1 MTYVPPPA
9 HPPPGSPGGRKQLG
23 RPKGSRNKRTLLVE
37 QLLEG
42 ELENMAAVLVKLARS
57 GDVRAI
63 CEILN
68 RVAPPRRGAPIVI
81 AGFPRIE
88 SVSDVPAAMAK
99 LAESVAAG
107 ETSPEE
113 AASVASVLKE
123 YVASVET
130 VALAERVAELEKS
143 LAQTD

>member
-1 MTYVPPPA
+1 MTYIPPPA
-9 HPPPGSPGGRKQLG
+9 HPPPRPRQPPG

-42 ELENMAAVLVKLARS
+42 EIEGMAAVLVKLARS

-63 CEILN
+63 VEILN
-68 RVAPPRRGAPIVI
+68 RVAPPRRGAPITI

-88 SVSDVPAAMAK
+88 SVSDVPNAMAK

-107 ETSPEE
+107 EVSPDE
-113 AASVASVLKE
+113 AASVASVLRE

-130 VALAERVAELEKS
+130 VTLAERVSNLENRYAENN
-143 LAQTD
+143 

>member
-1 MTYVPPPA
+1 MTYIPPPA
-9 HPPPGSPGGRKQLG
+9 HPPPRPRQPPG

-42 ELENMAAVLVKLARS
+42 EIEGMAAVLVKLARS

-63 CEILN
+63 VEILN
-68 RVAPPRRGAPIVI
+68 RVAPPRRGAPITI

-88 SVSDVPAAMAK
+88 SVSDVPNAMAK

-107 ETSPEE
+107 EVSPDE
-113 AASVASVLKE
+113 AASVASVLRE

-130 VALAERVAELEKS
+130 VTLAERVSNLENRYAE
-143 LAQTD
+143 TD